1 MRGKRSR
8 KRPWGESRPLQMSA
22 LASVARSEI
31 GPDGESY
38 QVQYL
43 RSSSKP
49 YTCPA
54 CLQTIAIGSA
64 HVVAWPEE
72 RAYGLDQGVR
82 ARRHWHLNCWKRGL
96 RPA

>member
-1 MRGKRSR
+1 
-8 KRPWGESRPLQMSA
+8 MSA
-22 LASVARSEI
+22 LDSLARSEI

-43 RSSSKP
+43 RYSSKP

>member
-1 MRGKRSR
+1 
-8 KRPWGESRPLQMSA
+8 MSA
-22 LASVARSEI
+22 LASLARSEI
-31 GPDGESY
+31 GPDGEFY

-49 YTCPA
+49 YICPA
-54 CLQTIAIGSA
+54 CLRTITIGSA

-72 RAYGLDQGVR
+72 RAYGLDQGVH
-82 ARRHWHLNCWKRGL
+82 ARRHWDLNCWKRGL

>member
-1 MRGKRSR
+1 
-8 KRPWGESRPLQMSA
+8 MSA
-22 LASVARSEI
+22 LASLARSEI

-82 ARRHWHLNCWKRGL
+82 ARRHGHLNCWKRGL

>member
-22 LASVARSEI
+22 LASLARSEI
-31 GPDGESY
+31 GPDGECY

-72 RAYGLDQGVR
+72 RAYGWIREFALGDTGT
-82 ARRHWHLNCWKRGL
+82 
-96 RPA
+96 